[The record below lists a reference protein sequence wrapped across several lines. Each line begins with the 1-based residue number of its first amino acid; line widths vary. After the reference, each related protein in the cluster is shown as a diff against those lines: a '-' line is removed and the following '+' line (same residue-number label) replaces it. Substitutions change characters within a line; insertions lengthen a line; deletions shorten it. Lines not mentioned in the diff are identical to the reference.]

1 MAETGP
7 RGNREGD
14 EDKGLAGRD
23 LRGVARILEDG
34 NDRLRVEGEREVEA
48 AAAVAVD
55 MAARA
60 ARRPER
66 ERGASPRRG

>member
-7 RGNREGD
+7 RGNWEGD
-14 EDKGLAGRD
+14 EDKSLAGRD

-34 NDRLRVEGEREVEA
+34 DDRLRVEEEREVEA

-55 MAARA
+55 MAVRA

>member
-7 RGNREGD
+7 RGNWEGD

-23 LRGVARILEDG
+23 LRGFARILEDG
-34 NDRLRVEGEREVEA
+34 DGRLRVEGEREVEA

-55 MAARA
+55 MAVRA

-66 ERGASPRRG
+66 ERVASPRRG